1 MNLLCV
7 PRDPCADLLLTLVL
21 GTAFLAENSSA
32 GTSGVIGAQH
42 VTLALP
48 LKQGF
53 VLNSR
58 PSSREKAFLLSL
70 LPTFFFFWYCLE
82 EDPKNAVMTQSHTSF
97 LKNCI
102 FIFNIC
108 IGTRD
113 ESLRPGLADRK
124 NKYPL
129 SVTSLLRPLK
139 LCYCLNSFSRFSFCS
154 EWNNFQGSSQILFRN
169 RCLEIPSQ
177 HFNKN
182 D

>member
-1 MNLLCV
+1 MCRLVVDTCTGYGLLGRELLC
-7 PRDPCADLLLTLVL
+7 RYFWCDR
-21 GTAFLAENSSA
+21 GTACY
-32 GTSGVIGAQH
+32 SGVAAEAGICSK
-42 VTLALP
+42 
-48 LKQGF
+48 LKA
-53 VLNSR
+53 VKWERR
-58 PSSREKAFLLSL
+58 PSSFPCSQL
-70 LPTFFFFWYCLE
+70 FFFWYCLE